1 MERSVY
7 VLRNGEVICNI
18 TTRRSRTEATSLA
31 APLSPLPLRP
41 PLVFRNRTF

>member
-31 APLSPLPLRP
+31 TPLSHLLHL
-41 PLVFRNRTF
+41 LVFRNRTL